1 MITVDMSFEH
11 MMAQIQYFFR
21 VQFYG
26 SRGAAGITAT
36 VGTVSVGI
44 TATVARIA
52 PTVREGNS

>member
-1 MITVDMSFEH
+1 MVTVDMSFEH

-26 SRGAAGITAT
+26 RGTAGITAT

-44 TATVARIA
+44 TATAASVA

>member
-11 MMAQIQYFFR
+11 MMAQIEYFFR

-26 SRGAAGITAT
+26 SRGTAGITAT
-36 VGTVSVGI
+36 VGTVSIGI
-44 TATVARIA
+44 TAIIGTA